1 MSANNVLGIIFSN
14 AYDNVIP
21 ELTALRTMGS
31 VPFAGRYRLIDFPL
45 SDMVNAG
52 ISQVG
57 VITNSNYRSLMD
69 HVGNGKPWDL
79 SRKRE
84 GLTILPP
91 FSLPDTGMFKGKVD
105 ALYGSIDYIS
115 DSGKEY
121 VLLSD
126 CNNICR
132 IDYEAMLKYTQSKKA
147 DITLAYTEGVPARI
161 PSAVEY
167 IFGEDEKINSI
178 QLIENYDE
186 KTCYSIK
193 TMIIKRTLL
202 ERLLHEANAKRI
214 TDFEEVLAANVNR
227 LEVYGYRQN
236 GYVKVISSPAAYYE
250 ANLDLLK
257 PEVRKDLFAPDKP
270 VYTKTSDRIPAFYG
284 INAEVGDSL
293 VADGCR
299 VEGKVEN
306 CVLFR
311 GVKVAKG
318 ASVKNSIIMQD
329 TYIGEGAE
337 IECVVAD
344 KDVVIKSGKK
354 LCGASTY
361 PVFIGKGIII

>member
-1 MSANNVLGIIFSN
+1 MSAKNVLGIIFSN
-14 AYDNVIP
+14 AYDDVIP

-31 VPFAGRYRLIDFPL
+31 VPFAGGYRLIDFPL

-52 ISQVG
+52 IARVG

-115 DSGKEY
+115 DSGKDY
-121 VLLSD
+121 VLMTD
-126 CNNICR
+126 CNTVCR
-132 IDYEAMLKYTQSKKA
+132 MDYDDMLKYAISKNA
-147 DITLAYTEGVPARI
+147 DITVAYAKGI
-161 PSAVEY
+161 PGKVSGAVEY
-167 IFGEDEKINSI
+167 VMDENQKVTALQKINNFDNCS
-178 QLIENYDE
+178 N
-186 KTCYSIK
+186 YSIK
-193 TMIIKRTLL
+193 VMLIRRTLL

-214 TDFEEVLAANVNR
+214 SDFDQLLAQNIDR
-227 LEVYGYRQN
+227 IEIYGYLQT
-236 GYVKVISSPAAYYE
+236 GYVKSIVSPAAYY
-250 ANLDLLK
+250 AASLDLLK
-257 PEVRKDLFAPDKP
+257 SEVRKDLFAPDKP

-284 INAEVGDSL
+284 ISAEVSDSL
-293 VADGCR
+293 VGDGCR

-306 CVLFR
+306 CILFR
-311 GVKVAKG
+311 GVKIGKG
-318 ASVKNSIIMQD
+318 AVVKNSIIMQD
-329 TYIGEGAE
+329 TCIGDGAE

-344 KDVVIKSGKK
+344 KDVNIRSGKK

-361 PVFIGKGIII
+361 PVFIGKGTVI